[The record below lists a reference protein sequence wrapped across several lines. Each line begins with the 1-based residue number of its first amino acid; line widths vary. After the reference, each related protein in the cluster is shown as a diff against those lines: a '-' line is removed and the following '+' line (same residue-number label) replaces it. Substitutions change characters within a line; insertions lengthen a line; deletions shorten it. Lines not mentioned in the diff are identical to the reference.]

1 MVKLLNMKC
10 LKTEEED
17 FDCPYVDTKTMTKDQ
32 RCDECPFNEDYLDI
46 LRSTGELYGR
56 SVSDNDS

>member
-1 MVKLLNMKC
+1 MNC

-17 FDCPYVDTKTMTKDQ
+17 FDCPYVDTATMIKEQ

-56 SVSDNDS
+56 SISDNNP